1 MKDIVWDDTLS
12 VEIDEIDDDH
22 RRLTDLFNLLNHS
35 VEAGDSREY
44 IDALLEELISCTVWH
59 FRHEERL
66 MIRHQY
72 DGFQEHKTEH
82 NELIDAVQALQQK
95 FLSEKRVPSEQD
107 LEFLE
112 LWLTRHILS
121 TDMELGRYL
130 MNVI

>member
-1 MKDIVWDDTLS
+1 MKDIIWDDTLS

-44 IDALLEELISCTVWH
+44 VDALLEELISCTVWH

-66 MIRHQY
+66 MLKYQY
-72 DGFQEHKTEH
+72 DGFEDHKTEH
-82 NELIDAVQALQQK
+82 NELIDAVQELQQK
-95 FLSEKRVPSEQD
+95 FMSEKRVPSEQD

-121 TDMELGRYL
+121 TDMQLGRYL

>member
-1 MKDIVWDDTLS
+1 MKDIIWDDTLS

-35 VEAGDSREY
+35 VEAGDAREY

-66 MIRHQY
+66 MLKYQY
-72 DGFQEHKTEH
+72 DGFEDHKTEH
-82 NELIDAVQALQQK
+82 NELIDAVQELQQK
-95 FLSEKRVPSEQD
+95 FMSEKRVPSEQD

-121 TDMELGRYL
+121 TDMQLGRYL

>member
-12 VEIDEIDDDH
+12 VEIEEIDDDH

-35 VEAGDSREY
+35 VEAGDAREY

-66 MIRHQY
+66 MIKYQY
-72 DGFQEHKTEH
+72 AGFQEHKVEH
-82 NELIDAVQALQQK
+82 NELIDAVKELQQK

>member
-1 MKDIVWDDTLS
+1 MKDIIWDDTLS
-12 VEIDEIDDDH
+12 VEIEEIDDDH

-35 VEAGDSREY
+35 VESGDSREY

-66 MIRHQY
+66 MIKHQY
-72 DGFQEHKTEH
+72 EGFQEHKIEH
-82 NELIDAVQALQQK
+82 NELIDAVKDLQQK

>member
-1 MKDIVWDDTLS
+1 MKDIIWDDTLS
-12 VEIDEIDDDH
+12 VEIEEIDDDH

-66 MIRHQY
+66 MVKYQY
-72 DGFQEHKTEH
+72 DGFQDHKSEHD
-82 NELIDAVQALQQK
+82 ELIDAVKVLQQK
-95 FLSEKRVPSEQD
+95 FLSEKRIPSEQD
-107 LEFLE
+107 LEYLE
-112 LWLTRHILS
+112 IWLTRHILS

-130 MNVI
+130 MNVM